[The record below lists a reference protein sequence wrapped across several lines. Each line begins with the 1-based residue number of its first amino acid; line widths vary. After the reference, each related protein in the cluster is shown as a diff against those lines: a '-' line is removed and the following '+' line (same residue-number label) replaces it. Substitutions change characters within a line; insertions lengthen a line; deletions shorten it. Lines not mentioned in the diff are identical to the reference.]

1 MTMKSSRTATWMGS
15 AMLAL
20 TLAIT
25 GAVGCSSGSSPMSG
39 TPPTQPQST
48 NVLVNMGDSPADGV
62 LECAVTISAM
72 SFTNTSGTSVPVTIS
87 SPMTIELAHLRGTM
101 APLVMPS
108 IPQGTYNSASITI
121 SSATVTY
128 MTSSSHNPQQQVIN
142 SPATVN
148 IPLNPTL
155 TVGSGAMVLNLD
167 LNLASSVGMS
177 GGTVTFTPTFNTSVA
192 TASSSATASPE
203 QGGMFG
209 IVGNVTGTSSSSF
222 TMNTLQGMP
231 MTCTTNGTTFAGMNG
246 QNMTGMGMMSSGQD
260 VIVNATFQANG
271 TCNANSVTDMMGANG
286 VMPIGIITATTGTPA
301 TSMTIFPDNGIGAGM
316 MASFLANGITINLS
330 GSATYG
336 IDDAGV
342 SMSGA
347 PFPVTFGASNLAVG
361 QNCSMAGSGSMQAP
375 GSGGMGGM
383 GGGFMDMG
391 GMSASGVVLEPQ
403 GFGGTVV
410 NASGGGFTLS
420 LASDS
425 AFTLLTGASSI
436 NVFAASGAQLNG
448 LTAVA
453 NGQNVEIY
461 GYLFYNAGAYNFV
474 ATQITLA
481 PGAAA

>member
-1 MTMKSSRTATWMGS
+1 MKSSCTATWVGNT
-15 AMLAL
+15 MLAL

-48 NVLVNMGDSPADGV
+48 SVLVNMGDSPADGV

-72 SFTNTSGTSVPVTIS
+72 GLTNASGTSVSVPIS

-108 IPQGTYNSASITI
+108 IPQGTYNSASITV

-128 MTSSSHNPQQQVIN
+128 MTASSHNPQQVVIN
-142 SPATVN
+142 TPATVN
-148 IPLNPTL
+148 IPLGTPL
-155 TVGSGAMVLNLD
+155 VVGSTAMVLNLD
-167 LNLASSVGMS
+167 LDLAASVGAGS
-177 GGTVTFTPTFNTSVA
+177 GGGITFTPNFNTSVA
-192 TASSSATASPE
+192 TASGSATASPE
-203 QGGMFG
+203 QGGMVG
-209 IVGNVTGTSSSSF
+209 IVGNVTGTSGGSF

-231 MTCTTNGTTFAGMNG
+231 MTCTTNGATFAGMNG
-246 QNMTGMGMMSSGQD
+246 QNMTGIGMMGSGQD

-286 VMPIGIITATTGTPA
+286 VMPIGIITSVTGSPA

-316 MASFLANGITINLS
+316 MASFLANGITINL
-330 GSATYG
+330 GGNATYG

-375 GSGGMGGM
+375 GSGMGGM

-391 GMSASGVVLEPQ
+391 GMSATGIVLEPQ
-403 GFGGTVV
+403 GLGGTVV
-410 NASGGGFTLS
+410 NASSGGFTLG

-436 NVFAASGAQLNG
+436 NVFAASGAQFNG

-474 ATQITLA
+474 AMQITLA